1 VVSLG
6 SKGREGIERSR
17 RASSAADKNVE
28 GEKVAFYDFL
38 DDRFARGS
46 QYAGRCNVVQHTFK
60 DFAGNMVN
68 ERSEDA
74 AKFPSGEQGSQD
86 VGVIFAD
93 DGDDGFGAILL
104 MKFQSESGG
113 DGVEVAIGPRFVA
126 ALKRFYDS
134 VC

>member
-1 VVSLG
+1 L
-6 SKGREGIERSR
+6 KGREGIERSR

-28 GEKVAFYDFL
+28 GEKVTFYDFL
-38 DDRFARGS
+38 DDRFTQGS

-60 DFAGNMVN
+60 DFTGNMVN

-74 AKFPSGEQGSQD
+74 TKLPSGEQGDQD
-86 VGVIFAD
+86 IGVIFAN

-113 DGVEVAIGPRFVA
+113 DGIEVAIGPRFVA
-126 ALKRFYDS
+126 ALKRFYYS
-134 VC
+134 L

>member
-6 SKGREGIERSR
+6 LKGREGIKRSR
-17 RASSAADKNVE
+17 RALSAADKNVE

-38 DDRFARGS
+38 DNRFARES
-46 QYAGRCNVVQHTFK
+46 QYAGRCNVVQHMFK

-68 ERSEDA
+68 KRSEDA
-74 AKFPSGEQGSQD
+74 ARFPSGEQGSQD

-93 DGDDGFGAILL
+93 DGDDRFGAILL
-104 MKFQSESGG
+104 MKFQSKSSGNG
-113 DGVEVAIGPRFVA
+113 IEVAIGLRFVA
-126 ALKRFYDS
+126 ALKRFYCS

>member
-1 VVSLG
+1 VVSLE
-6 SKGREGIERSR
+6 SKEREGIERSR
-17 RASSAADKNVE
+17 RALSAADKNVE
-28 GEKVAFYDFL
+28 EEKVAFYDFL
-38 DDRFARGS
+38 DNRFTRGS

-74 AKFPSGEQGSQD
+74 AQFQSGKQGSQD

-113 DGVEVAIGPRFVA
+113 DGVEVAIGPRFVT
-126 ALKRFYDS
+126 ALKRFYHS

>member
-6 SKGREGIERSR
+6 LKEREGIERSR
-17 RASSAADKNVE
+17 RASSVADKNVE

-46 QYAGRCNVVQHTFK
+46 QYAGRCNVVQHMFK

-68 ERSEDA
+68 ERNKDA
-74 AKFPSGEQGSQD
+74 AKFPSGERGSQD

-93 DGDDGFGAILL
+93 NGDDRFGAILL
-104 MKFQSESGG
+104 MKFQSKSGG
-113 DGVEVAIGPRFVA
+113 DGVEVAIGPKFVT
-126 ALKRFYDS
+126 ALKRFYHS
-134 VC
+134 L